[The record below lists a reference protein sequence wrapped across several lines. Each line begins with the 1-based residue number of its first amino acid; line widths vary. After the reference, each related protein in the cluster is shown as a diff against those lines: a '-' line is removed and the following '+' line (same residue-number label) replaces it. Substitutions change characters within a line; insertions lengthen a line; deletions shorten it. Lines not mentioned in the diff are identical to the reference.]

1 MRVIILGDISVDR
14 PYAIAREAFA
24 AFGAADLVVA
34 NLEGLLLVDDDALR
48 VARAGQMVFYNALSV
63 LDVLEAF
70 HVRAVCLANN
80 HLYDLP
86 LPAAATGERLAAAG
100 IAAFGAGAN
109 LEEAGAPLV
118 FSQGSTTLKVFALGW
133 EVIGCRPARA
143 RGEGV
148 NPLTPQ
154 RALET
159 IRRLRA
165 DDQESCVIFLMH
177 WNFELELYPQPA
189 HRQLAHDLIASGV
202 DAVIGMHP
210 HVAGGVELVEGRPV
224 VYSLG
229 NWFLPARQVGP
240 LHVAYPPIAARELA
254 VTLEIEGRQVRD
266 VRLDWYQ
273 FDAARN
279 ALQAKGSED
288 SRGATVRE
296 LTPYAGMSHAAYRE
310 WFKANRTRRRGLP
323 IYHDY
328 THIWRNRVR
337 DRYTRARQAAVETLV
352 RLRLKGGP
360 RA

>member
-14 PYAIAREAFA
+14 PHAIAREAFA
-24 AFGAADLVVA
+24 GFGAADLVVA
-34 NLEGLLLVDDDALR
+34 NLEGLLLADEDAQR
-48 VARAGQMVFYNALSV
+48 IARAGQMVFHNALPV

-70 HVRAVCLANN
+70 RVRAVCLANN

-86 LPAAATGERLAAAG
+86 LPAAMTRERLAAAG

-109 LEEAGAPLV
+109 LEEAGAPFV
-118 FSQGSTTLKVFALGW
+118 FTRGGTTLKVFAFGW

-148 NPLTPQ
+148 NPLTAR
-154 RALET
+154 RALQT

-165 DDQESCVIFLMH
+165 DDPQSCVIFLMH

-189 HRQLAHDLIASGV
+189 HRQLAHDLIGSGV

-210 HVAGGVELVEGRPV
+210 HVAGGAEWVEGKPV

-240 LHVAYPPIAARELA
+240 LRVAYPPIAARELA
-254 VTLEIEGRQVRD
+254 VALEIEGRQVRD

-279 ALQAKGSED
+279 TLRFEGSED
-288 SRGATVRE
+288 TNGATLRE
-296 LTPYAGMSHAAYRE
+296 LTPYAGMGHAAYRE
-310 WFKANRTRRRGLP
+310 WFKVHRTRRRGLP

-328 THIWRNRVR
+328 THIWRNRVK
-337 DRYTRARQAAVETLV
+337 DRYTRARQTAIETLV